1 MINQI
6 NNLRNFNWSRNQQNI
21 KITLILLYQ
30 TISIN
35 LILKTDLN
43 SKLKS
48 QSIVEDDV
56 KWWFSKKK
64 SHHFEG
70 KLILNNHLNIKNLIS
85 LWIMINSFNIQKV
98 NN

>member
-6 NNLRNFNWSRNQQNI
+6 NNLRNFNCSRNQQNI

-35 LILKTDLN
+35 LILQTDLN

-56 KWWFSKKK
+56 K
-64 SHHFEG
+64 
-70 KLILNNHLNIKNLIS
+70 
-85 LWIMINSFNIQKV
+85 
-98 NN
+98 